1 MTRIFYYIYTKL
13 FILEREFQLVFKNA
27 DDPSTALLY
36 FGESL
41 YNHIIHFAP
50 KSTSKFYK

>member
-1 MTRIFYYIYTKL
+1 MDTKEIF
-13 FILEREFQLVFKNA
+13 LERDFQLVFKKA

-41 YNHIIHFAP
+41 FNHIIHFAP
-50 KSTSKFYK
+50 KTTSKFSKSG